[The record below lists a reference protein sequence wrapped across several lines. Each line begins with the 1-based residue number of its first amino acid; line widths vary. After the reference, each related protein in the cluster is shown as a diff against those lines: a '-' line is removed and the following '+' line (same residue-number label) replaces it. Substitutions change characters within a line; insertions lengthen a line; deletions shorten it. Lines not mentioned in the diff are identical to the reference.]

1 MRKIVYIISCDDL
14 WEYLVNHKGYD
25 EDFVDFGAVKD
36 EDYKEACD
44 DQGWTLS
51 LDEFVNE
58 FNGDL
63 NLAPTTSYHYIRI
76 YDE

>member
-14 WEYLVNHKGYD
+14 WEYLTNHKGYD
-25 EDFVDFGAVKD
+25 EDSVDFGAVKD

-44 DQGWTLS
+44 AEGWTLS
-51 LDEFVNE
+51 LDEFVDE
-58 FNGDL
+58 FNEDG
-63 NLAPTTSYHYIRI
+63 NLAPTTAYHYIRI